1 MSQFATVV
9 LISIP
14 ETTLIFTICLHRNM
28 LKEYLEHL
36 SESYKFYLIVSDKW
50 SFYFLLSYSIL
61 TNLSEFPTCYNL
73 IMVFTF
79 TNKSKGQTILI
90 NMSLILNDFP
100 ITVSFT
106 IYSM

>member
-1 MSQFATVV
+1 M
-9 LISIP
+9 
-14 ETTLIFTICLHRNM
+14 HRNIG
-28 LKEYLEHL
+28 KEYLEHL

-50 SFYFLLSYSIL
+50 SFSFLLSYPIL

-90 NMSLILNDFP
+90 KMSLILNDFP
-100 ITVSFT
+100 IAISFT
-106 IYSM
+106 IYST